1 MSQFIRTELLLGE
14 EAVEKLHGARV
25 AVFGI
30 GGVGGFVCEALV
42 RCGVGAFDLV
52 DDDKVGESNLNR
64 QLIALHS
71 TMGRYKTEV
80 MHERML
86 DINPDV
92 KVTEHRCFFLPDTAD
107 SFPFDSYDYIVDCI
121 DTVTAKLELVRCAK
135 EHNVPII
142 CSMGT
147 GNKLNPSLFKI
158 ADISKTKVCPLA
170 RIMRKELGK
179 RGIKDVKVLY
189 SEEDPTRPTVNIAN
203 GQNDDGGHVTKGRR
217 DIPGSISF
225 VPASA
230 GLLIASEVVKDL
242 LNK

>member
-1 MSQFIRTELLLGE
+1 MSQFIRTELLIGE
-14 EAVEKLHGARV
+14 ENIEKLSRARV

-64 QLIALHS
+64 QIIALHS
-71 TMGRYKTEV
+71 TIGRYKTEV
-80 MHERML
+80 MHERMK

-92 KVTEHRCFFLPDTAD
+92 SVREHRCFFLPDTAD
-107 SFPFDSYDYIVDCI
+107 RFPFEEYDYIVDCI
-121 DTVTAKLELVRCAK
+121 DTVTAKLELISRAK
-135 EHNVPII
+135 TAGVPII
-142 CSMGT
+142 CAMGT
-147 GNKLNPSLFKI
+147 GNKLDPSLFKI

-170 RIMRKELGK
+170 RIMRKELNK
-179 RGIKDVKVLY
+179 RGIKNVKVLY
-189 SEEDPTRPTVNIAN
+189 SEEDPTRPETNIAN
-203 GQNDDGGHVTKGRR
+203 GENDDGGHVTKGRR

-230 GLLIASEVVKDL
+230 GLLIASQVVKDL
-242 LNK
+242 LEK